1 MRARLI
7 ILVTAILL
15 VAGFAALNWSEFL
28 RQTPLSFGVFVMDA
42 SLGLILLGMLV
53 VTLLAFLASS
63 AHLRTVNLL
72 DHRQHSKALEAQR
85 ELAEKAEASRFND
98 LRQHLD
104 AQMREL
110 QQRDVIAATERDKAM
125 AQSQR
130 EMRSHLEL
138 MNKTLA
144 TRLADIEARIGSRPD
159 DQRTR
164 APGSTILS

>member
-28 RQTPLSFGVFVMDA
+28 RQTPLSFGLFVMDA
-42 SLGLILLGMLV
+42 SLGLILLAVLGI
-53 VTLLAFLASS
+53 TLLAFLASS

-85 ELAEKAEASRFND
+85 DLADKAEASRFTD
-98 LRQHLD
+98 LRQHMD
-104 AQMREL
+104 AQLREL
-110 QQRDVIAATERDKAM
+110 QQRDVVAATERDKAM

-144 TRLADIEARIGSRPD
+144 TRLAEIEGRLGSRADERARI
-159 DQRTR
+159 
-164 APGSTILS
+164 PGTSTILS

>member
-28 RQTPLSFGVFVMDA
+28 RQTPLSFGLFVMDA
-42 SLGLILLGMLV
+42 SLGLILLAVLGI
-53 VTLLAFLASS
+53 TLLAFLASS

-85 ELAEKAEASRFND
+85 DLADKAEASRFTD
-98 LRQHLD
+98 LRQHMD
-104 AQMREL
+104 AQL
-110 QQRDVIAATERDKAM
+110 QQRDVVAATERDKAM

-144 TRLADIEARIGSRPD
+144 TRLAEIEARIGSRPD
-159 DQRTR
+159 DLR
-164 APGSTILS
+164 ARASGSTILS